1 MVKFKETQLIGN
13 TLKVIFIILLI
24 MFTTLYIFIG
34 EVFITGVIICLVF
47 TILSLTLKLDVSVY
61 NDRIEYRLF
70 PFHVSNRVIM
80 FNSVEIIDVITL
92 KHIGVYGFKIK
103 NNWNGSMYFFGGN
116 NVIRIVKKNKR
127 VIMLSTQRM
136 KEVKLVLDVIR

>member
-1 MVKFKETQLIGN
+1 MVKFKETQLVGN
-13 TLKVIFIILLI
+13 TLKTIFIILLI
-24 MFTTLYIFIG
+24 MFTALYIFIG